1 VKNGSDSDVSPP
13 DELRAS
19 EQSFSGD
26 GLSLEEAFQ
35 HAWEKGKASGHRV
48 FRVQDIFVWG
58 DNPISGY
65 RVIIT
70 PVG

>member
-26 GLSLEEAFQ
+26 GSSLDEAFQ
-35 HAWEKGKASGHRV
+35 NAWEKGKSSGHRV
-48 FRVQDIFVWG
+48 FRVQDIFFWA

-65 RVIIT
+65 RVVIT

>member
-1 VKNGSDSDVSPP
+1 MKNGSDSDVSPP

-19 EQSFSGD
+19 EQNFAGD
-26 GLSLEEAFQ
+26 GYPLEDAFNK
-35 HAWEKGKASGHRV
+35 AWDRGKSSGHRV
-48 FRVQDIFVWG
+48 FRVQEIFVWG